1 MALAKLSS
9 IDNAAVSAQAPLDPR
24 RDLADLSAEAAL
36 RSRGEGG
43 FSLLEVLVASTI
55 MAVALTT
62 LAQLFVMSTN
72 ANTGAKTTTY
82 AAVLAQQKME
92 QLRGLA
98 WGFDTLGL
106 PVTDIST
113 DISVVPEQPI
123 GGFGLAPGGSL
134 GLNVRGYCDF
144 LDKNGVSLGT
154 GTQVIPGAVYIRRW
168 TVEPL
173 PTNPNN
179 TIVLQV
185 LVTRW
190 RNRGSADI
198 QQGTG
203 RQPDEARI
211 ISVKTRKA
219 T

>member
-1 MALAKLSS
+1 MALAKFSS
-9 IDNAAVSAQAPLDPR
+9 TDNAR
-24 RDLADLSAEAAL
+24 
-36 RSRGEGG
+36 RGEGG

-72 ANTGAKTTTY
+72 ANHGAKTTTY

-98 WGFDTLGL
+98 WGFDNLGL
-106 PVTDIST
+106 PITDIST
-113 DISVVPEQPI
+113 NIAKVPEEPA
-123 GGFGLAPGGSL
+123 GGTGLSPGGSM
-134 GLNVRGYCDF
+134 GQNVTGYCDY
-144 LDKNGVSLGT
+144 LDKDGNALGT
-154 GTQVIPGAVYIRRW
+154 GPAPLAGTVYIRRW
-168 TVEPL
+168 SIEPL

-179 TIVLQV
+179 TLVLQV
-185 LVTRW
+185 LVTRL
-190 RNRGSADI
+190 RNRGAADTAA
-198 QQGTG
+198 GTG
-203 RQPDEARI
+203 RLPDEARI

>member
-1 MALAKLSS
+1 MAKLSS
-9 IDNAAVSAQAPLDPR
+9 TDNR
-24 RDLADLSAEAAL
+24 RRGERGLSGEAL
-36 RSRGEGG
+36 QRSCREGG

-72 ANTGAKTTTY
+72 ANMSAKSTTY

-113 DISVVPEQPI
+113 DITVIPEQAA
-123 GGFGLAPGGSL
+123 GGTGLAPGGSL
-134 GLNVRGYCDF
+134 GQNIRGYCDF
-144 LDKNGVSLGT
+144 VDKNGISLGT
-154 GTQVIPGAVYIRRW
+154 GTTPSVGTVYIRRW
-168 TVEPL
+168 TIEPL

-185 LVTRW
+185 LVTRL
-190 RNRGSADI
+190 RNRGAADTAT
-198 QQGTG
+198 GTG
-203 RQPDEARI
+203 RLPDEARV

>member
-9 IDNAAVSAQAPLDPR
+9 TDSPRELAALSAEAPLDPR
-24 RDLADLSAEAAL
+24 R
-36 RSRGEGG
+36 EGG

-190 RNRGSADI
+190 RNRGIADI